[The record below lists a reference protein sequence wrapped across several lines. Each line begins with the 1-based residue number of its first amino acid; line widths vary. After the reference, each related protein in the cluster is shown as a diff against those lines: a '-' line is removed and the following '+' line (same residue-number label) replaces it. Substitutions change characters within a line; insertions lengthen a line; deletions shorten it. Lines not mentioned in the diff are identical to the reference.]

1 MNQMQQP
8 MGKSQGQ
15 PLKLNPVDI
24 APLETLQGEER
35 DNFVGNNIYP
45 SILQAYGEDEA
56 PTITGMILDESAV
69 DYKELLTNQTYF
81 VQKVSQAH
89 AIFKKS
95 QSEQQ

>member
-15 PLKLNPVDI
+15 PLKLNQVDI

-45 SILQAYGEDEA
+45 SILAAYGEDEA

-95 QSEQQ
+95 QHE